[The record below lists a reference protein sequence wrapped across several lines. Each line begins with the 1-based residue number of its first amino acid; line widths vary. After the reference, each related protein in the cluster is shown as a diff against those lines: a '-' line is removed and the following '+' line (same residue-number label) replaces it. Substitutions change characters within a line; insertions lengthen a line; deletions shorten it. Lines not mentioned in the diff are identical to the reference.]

1 MNPGYEIGV
10 NYLFA
15 AYTIVW
21 LLISGYVFALGR
33 KQTKLNSEL
42 EELRNRLESTEK

>member
-10 NYLFA
+10 KYLFA

-21 LLISGYVFALGR
+21 LLIAGYVFVLGK
-33 KQTKLNSEL
+33 KQTKLNTEL
-42 EELRNRLESTEK
+42 EELRNRLESSEK